1 MGAGL
6 MDPNKMNSSS
16 SLNGKST
23 AEIEIFS
30 KTMPAILNLNWGAWE
45 KPLVDQIKLP
55 AEMWERNEGTNEE
68 AKKAGEYGTPSLDST
83 FVAYYGVSVKWGK
96 PP

>member
-1 MGAGL
+1 M
-6 MDPNKMNSSS
+6 
-16 SLNGKST
+16 GKST

-55 AEMWERNEGTNEE
+55 AEMWEHNEGTNEE
-68 AKKAGEYGTPSLDST
+68 AKKRANTARPLWTPRLSPTMEYR
-83 FVAYYGVSVKWGK
+83 
-96 PP
+96 